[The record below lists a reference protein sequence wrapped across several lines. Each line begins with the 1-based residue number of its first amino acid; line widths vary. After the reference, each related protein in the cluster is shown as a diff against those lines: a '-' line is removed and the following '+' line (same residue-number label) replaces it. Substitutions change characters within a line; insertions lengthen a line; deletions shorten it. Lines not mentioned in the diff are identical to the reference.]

1 MGKLHFIHL
10 KDIYSFSNVFQA
22 DIYTYTQ
29 LENNSLNIL
38 M

>member
-1 MGKLHFIHL
+1 MGKLYFIHL
-10 KDIYSFSNVFQA
+10 KDSFSNVFQA
-22 DIYTYTQ
+22 DIYTYIQ